1 MAQNLTR
8 QIAGVALPNTP
19 VVIKA
24 LAYARSHSDDMTY
37 NHVLRS
43 CLFGFVIADKSPDL
57 RDRDREVHAV
67 AAILHDLG
75 WDNTGELVS
84 EDKRFEVDGAIA
96 ARAFLDHEAKEWDH
110 RRKQLVWDAIALHT
124 TQSIA
129 MHKEAEVVA
138 TTRGIMADFG
148 GPDNVPGGLLTW
160 DEYREIVKAL
170 PRIGLVAGC
179 REIFCNLCRTKP
191 VTTYDNIVSQ
201 WGEKYV
207 EGYTLDGHRAIDG
220 MESYKLDDW
229 P

>member
-1 MAQNLTR
+1 MAQDLTR
-8 QIAGVALPNTP
+8 QIAGVAIPNTP
-19 VVIKA
+19 IVLKA

-43 CLFGFVIADKSPDL
+43 CLFGFVIADKSPNL

-96 ARAFLDHEAKEWDH
+96 ARTFLDDNAEEWDH

-124 TQSIA
+124 TFSIA
-129 MHKEAEVVA
+129 MYKEAEVVA
-138 TTRGIMADFG
+138 TTQGILADFA

-160 DEYREIVKAL
+160 DEYNEIVKAL
-170 PRIGLVAGC
+170 PREGLVAGC
-179 REIFCNLCRTKP
+179 REIFCILCRTKP
-191 VTTYDNIVSQ
+191 ETTYDNIVSQ

-207 EGYTLDGHRAIDG
+207 EGYTLDGQRAIDR
-220 MESYKLDDW
+220 MEGYELGD
-229 P
+229 